1 MQLRN
6 LLPESPPASWA
17 SLAICVL
24 FIPSVILSDTP
35 SPKAVLG
42 RWAKNLK
49 IVPNMDARGVKL
61 YGSEFVGQD
70 LRKARFDHCALYGVR
85 FFDCDLT
92 NASFRGAILAGAS
105 FDDCRMDNA
114 DFTDAV
120 INDMGSPSVTLA
132 PEQLMSTYSYK
143 KKDLRGV
150 RISGMPSKRTGEP
163 PEYDFRRADLCG
175 ASLGAGDFTRCDF
188 TDAMMSGVQVSGIV
202 SFRALALSKTFHVW
216 KNLQEMTFASP
227 YFVDECDFSG
237 MDLTGAWLSDLHNRK
252 TDEDLPLN
260 LAGAIIRSAEF
271 RKSFSAR
278 DYLTPAHLYSTA
290 SYKQGDLSGVKLYG
304 FDLTGWDFS
313 KQNLTGA
320 AFGECKLAG
329 ADFTDAVISGVDFA
343 HRREASAGLT
353 VEQIKSTW
361 NYKQGR
367 MEGIILPEDVA
378 QVLAA
383 E

>member
-1 MQLRN
+1 MKSAPYRSRLAYTSMFAG
-6 LLPESPPASWA
+6 LLTV
-17 SLAICVL
+17 LA
-24 FIPSVILSDTP
+24 LSHAQCDTP
-35 SPKAVLG
+35 SPKVVLG
-42 RWAKNLK
+42 RWARGLQ
-49 IVPNMDARGVKL
+49 IRPNMDARGVKL

-70 LRKARFDHCALYGVR
+70 LRNARFDHCALYGVR
-85 FFDCDLT
+85 FSDCNLSH
-92 NASFRGAILAGAS
+92 ASFRGAILVGAS
-105 FDDCRMDNA
+105 WDSCRIEEA

-120 INDMGSPSVTLA
+120 INDTDDSLLA
-132 PEQLMSTYSYK
+132 LTADQIMSTYSYK
-143 KKDLRGV
+143 KRDLRNV
-150 RISGMPSKRTGEP
+150 WISGRLSKEDNRP
-163 PEYDFRRADLCG
+163 PQYDFRRVDLNGATFCAD
-175 ASLGAGDFTRCDF
+175 DFTSSDF
-188 TDAMMSGVQVSGIV
+188 TDASMYGATFSGSIL
-202 SFRALALSKTFHVW
+202 SFRSLASSVTFRRRD
-216 KNLQEMTFASP
+216 LQGMSFGGV
-227 YFVDECDFSG
+227 YFVDDCDFSG

>member
-6 LLPESPPASWA
+6 LLPQSPPASWA

-163 PEYDFRRADLCG
+163 PEYDFRRADLSG

-188 TDAMMSGVQVSGIV
+188 TDAMMSGAQVSGTV

-237 MDLTGAWLSDLHNRK
+237 MNLTGARLSDLRSGDG
-252 TDEDLPLN
+252 TPDLL
-260 LAGAIIRSAEF
+260 LKLDGAMIRGAEF
-271 RKSFSAR
+271 WNSPVERGF
-278 DYLTPAHLYSTA
+278 LTREHLYSTA
-290 SYKQGDLSGVKLYG
+290 SYKQGDLSGMKMFG
-304 FDLTGWDFS
+304 FDLGGWDFS
-313 KQNLTGA
+313 RQNLTGA
-320 AFGECKLAG
+320 AFWQCSLLA
-329 ADFTDAVISGVDFA
+329 ADFTDAVITGASFA
-343 HRREASAGLT
+343 HPYPASTGLT
-353 VEQIKSTW
+353 AEQIRSTW
-361 NYKQGR
+361 NFKNGR
-367 MEGIILPEDVA
+367 MEGIVLPPDVA
-378 QVLAA
+378 RALAA